1 MSDADVIIIGSGMG
15 GATLAA
21 QLAPTGRRIL
31 IVEKGERLKPSSA
44 DRDADAIFGKAHFRP
59 KEEWLDGD
67 GQPFNPGNYYN
78 VGGNSKFYGAVLLR
92 YRREDFS
99 PLHHMGG
106 TTPGWPIAYDSLEP
120 WYQQAE
126 HLFEVRGT
134 LGEDPT
140 EPPHSGTY
148 QHKLVP
154 DEPTI
159 ADLRRRLKSVGL
171 HPASL
176 PLGIDID
183 TWLAH
188 GKTTWDAF
196 PDTCGGKKD
205 AETVS
210 LAHALRHPN
219 VSLVTGCEVTRL
231 LTGEGGKVT
240 GVEVLNH
247 GKPKMLS
254 APLVVLS
261 AGAVRSAAIL
271 LSSADERHPQGLANR
286 SDQVGRNFMNHNCSA
301 VLALHPF
308 RRNPSV
314 YQKTLLV
321 NDFYLTGGPN
331 GEPLGNIQLLG
342 KITGPILSA
351 SSPLPRPLAHWI
363 ADRSIDLYAM
373 SEDLPNPESRVTVGT
388 AGSCSTGNG
397 RTGRRI
403 SPRRQIEITDPKS
416 RLPGRALAPV
426 RSAHA
431 LPPMR
436 HGAHGF
442 GPDDECGRQ
451 FRAQPR
457 SSQSLH
463 RRCVDPADLGRRQ
476 PGPDDRSTRPAVGPA
491 HHRNGVQ
498 PVSKVALITGG
509 QQGIGLGIA
518 RELAGAG
525 YKLALAS
532 RSDEDAPQVKAALAE
547 LGEASIYVRHDL
559 QVIDNVASVLDQV
572 EARLGPVTTFVSNAG
587 VPAKVRGDMLALT
600 PDSFDFVLGV
610 NLRGAFF
617 LAQEVARRMLATP
630 SDSYRSIVFVTSVSA
645 RMASIE
651 RAEYCISKAGAG
663 MMAELFALRLAPHGI
678 GVLN

>member
-44 DRDADAIFGKAHFRP
+44 DRDVEAIFGRAHFRP

-67 GQPFNPGNYYN
+67 NQLFNPGNYYN

-99 PLHHMGG
+99 PLRHMGG

-120 WYQQAE
+120 WYQRAE
-126 HLFEVRGT
+126 HLFEVRGV

-140 EPPHSGTY
+140 EPPHSGSY
-148 QHKLVP
+148 DHRPVP
-154 DEPTI
+154 DEPAI

-176 PLGIDID
+176 PLGVDID

-188 GKTTWDAF
+188 GRTTWDAF

-210 LAHALRHPN
+210 LAVALRHPN

-231 LTGEGGKVT
+231 LAGDSGKIT
-240 GVEVLNH
+240 GVEVLNQ
-247 GKPKMLS
+247 GETKILS
-254 APLVVLS
+254 APLVVLA

-271 LSSADERHPQGLANR
+271 LSSANENHPQGLANR

-308 RRNPSV
+308 RRNPSI

-342 KITGPILSA
+342 KITGPILAS

-373 SEDLPNPESRVTVGT
+373 SEDLPNAESRVTVRNGRIMLDWKRSNWEAHLALVEKLKSLIRKAGYPVVLSRPFDRRTPSHQCGT
-388 AGSCSTGNG
+388 ARMGSDPMTSVVDSFG
-397 RTGRRI
+397 R
-403 SPRRQIEITDPKS
+403 SHD
-416 RLPGRALAPV
+416 
-426 RSAHA
+426 
-431 LPPMR
+431 
-436 HGAHGF
+436 
-442 GPDDECGRQ
+442 
-451 FRAQPR
+451 
-457 SSQSLH
+457 
-463 RRCVDPADLGRRQ
+463 
-476 PGPDDRSTRPAVGPA
+476 
-491 HHRNGVQ
+491 HRNLFIVDASIL
-498 PVSKVALITGG
+498 PTSAAVNPALTI
-509 QQGIGLGIA
+509 
-518 RELAGAG
+518 
-525 YKLALAS
+525 
-532 RSDEDAPQVKAALAE
+532 AALA
-547 LGEASIYVRHDL
+547 
-559 QVIDNVASVLDQV
+559 
-572 EARLGPVTTFVSNAG
+572 
-587 VPAKVRGDMLALT
+587 
-600 PDSFDFVLGV
+600 
-610 NLRGAFF
+610 LRSG
-617 LAQEVARRMLATP
+617 QH
-630 SDSYRSIVFVTSVSA
+630 I
-645 RMASIE
+645 IE
-651 RAEYCISKAGAG
+651 TEFSQ
-663 MMAELFALRLAPHGI
+663 
-678 GVLN
+678 